1 MAKKVAEETA
11 VAAEQEATFA
21 QDQAGKG
28 SSAQVQ
34 NASAPLPL
42 GQPHKVEAT
51 AARKAIAS
59 EPAVQFAGLVSSS
72 LPLAAGWNPA
82 LLNQLGVAA
91 SLNPALLNQLG
102 VGSADHAA
110 AEQSRLGLEAA
121 SSLGPLR
128 NIFGQAV
135 TYPSE
140 ELKDPSANMFGQLGS
155 QLVLGQLGML
165 GQLGAG
171 GLGLGLGTGLEQQ
184 ARAGSALSLLDQP
197 KLASPHSLLSH
208 GASCTPLGGA
218 LANLQGQDW
227 ASLANAGAG
236 HLALHD
242 QARLEAKVQQ
252 LIQEHLASIAGPTPG
267 IA

>member
-1 MAKKVAEETA
+1 MAKKVAEEKA
-11 VAAEQEATFA
+11 AAAEQEATFA
-21 QDQAGKG
+21 HEQAGKG
-28 SSAQVQ
+28 SSASAHS
-34 NASAPLPL
+34 ASGRLLL
-42 GQPHKVEAT
+42 GQSNKLEA
-51 AARKAIAS
+51 AAVSKAMVS
-59 EPAVQFAGLVSSS
+59 EPAAQFAGLVSSS

-102 VGSADHAA
+102 MSAADHAA
-110 AEQSRLGLEAA
+110 AEQNRLGLEAA
-121 SSLGPLR
+121 NSLGLR
-128 NIFGQAV
+128 NIFAQAV
-135 TYPSE
+135 SYPSE
-140 ELKDPSANMFGQLGS
+140 EPKDPPANMFGQLGS

-171 GLGLGLGTGLEQQ
+171 GLGLGLGAGLEQQ
-184 ARAGSALSLLDQP
+184 ARTGNALSLLDQP
-197 KLASPHSLLSH
+197 KLSHPHNLLSH
-208 GASCTPLGGA
+208 GASCSPLGGA

-252 LIQEHLASIAGPTPG
+252 LIQEHIASIAGPTPG